1 MARIPQLKDID
12 FCFHPKKIR
21 VGDEFMYVPCGVCS
35 GCLLQKANEWSM
47 RLTNEIEGSPCA
59 IFFTLTYSNDYL
71 PVLRSSYHQELKYR
85 KDIAVRSK
93 SEKRKYDWFSSSFN
107 CRAIPVYLRD
117 EEGNETDVIIGCRDV
132 PRYDYLYVDNPDNNI
147 SSVFVEN
154 WHDVSVIP
162 YLSKR
167 DLQLY
172 IKLVRKHLQL
182 HYGRSVRL
190 RYFTFSEYGET
201 KYRPHHHVLFFPES
215 AEVAEFLFEY
225 SLYQNWQ
232 MCSKAVFMSNDNLKY
247 VESGIS
253 EYLTNYVTSFI
264 NLPEVYKL
272 PRLKPFRLASKNPPI
287 GFCSFSREEVFAN
300 VADGSIEYD
309 KAIERISKRSILEY
323 STNYIS
329 TLFPKCKG
337 FSQLDFYGLLRV
349 YGLFVAID
357 RLESLGFGCYRGLFA
372 SLDLDP
378 QDKTAARKCEQI
390 LLSCHSWS
398 VFNYCF
404 LLDNVYY
411 LKAMSSLKRQYE
423 YQEQNGFTLDV
434 ARSYNNFYEYLSLLE
449 NGLLSS
455 EMRYTLDWFLYPLGY
470 DCYSILEEMPSARL
484 MAQKPRNTLYEREVE
499 GILQDCVKMP
509 KLNENLGLSPQ
520 CQFK

>member
-12 FCFHPKKIR
+12 YCFHPIKVR
-21 VGDEFMYVPCGVCS
+21 QGDDFLYVPCGRCS

-47 RLTNEIEGSPCA
+47 RLTNEIEGFACA
-59 IFFTLTYSNDYL
+59 IFFTLTYSNEYL

-85 KDIAVRSK
+85 KEIALRSK
-93 SEKRKYDWFSSSFN
+93 NDKRKFDWFSSTFN
-107 CRAIPVYLRD
+107 HRAVPVYQYD
-117 EEGNETDVIIGCRDV
+117 KEGNQTDVIIGKRDV
-132 PRYDYLYVDNPDNNI
+132 PRYDYLYIDNPNNSV

-154 WHDVSVIP
+154 WHDVPVIP

-172 IKLVRKHLQL
+172 LKLVRKQLTL

-215 AEVAEFLFEY
+215 VEVAEYLFEC

-232 MCSKAVFMSNDNLKY
+232 MCSESVFRSNDNLKF

-264 NLPEVYKL
+264 DLPEVYKL

-287 GFCSFSREEVFAN
+287 GFCSFSRQKVFAD
-300 VADGSIEYD
+300 VADGTLEYIRTID
-309 KAIERISKRSILEY
+309 RISKRSVLEY
-323 STNYIS
+323 SSNYIS

-337 FSQLDFYGLLRV
+337 FSQLDFHGLLRV
-349 YGLFVAID
+349 YGLFVAVD
-357 RLESLGFGCYRGLFA
+357 RLESLGFGCYRGLFEA
-372 SLDLDP
+372 LELDP
-378 QDKTAARKCEQI
+378 QDRNAARKCEKI
-390 LLSCHSWS
+390 LISCGSWS

-411 LKAMSSLKRQYE
+411 LKAMAFLKRQYM
-423 YQEQNGFTLDV
+423 YQEEHGFTLEV

-449 NGLLSS
+449 NGLLPSV
-455 EMRYTLDWFLYPLGY
+455 MRYTLDWFLYPLGY
-470 DCYSILEEMPSARL
+470 DCYSILEEMPSAKL
-484 MAQKPRNTLYEREVE
+484 MSQKSRNALYEREVE
-499 GILQDCVKMP
+499 GILQECVKIP
-509 KLNENLGLSPQ
+509 KVNENLGISPQ